1 MLATIAFLVVFRVL
15 ISDFFWIVT
24 LVSLV
29 CFLEV
34 LNAASNTS
42 SRARALPNSTAS
54 RKDPYAN
61 EFEGLSCGRLA
72 VELVDLRVKNLLWLI
87 INRRRVNY

>member
-15 ISDFFWIVT
+15 IRDFFWIVT
-24 LVSLV
+24 LVSLM

-34 LNAASNTS
+34 LNAVSNAS

-61 EFEGLSCGRLA
+61 EFASLSCSSLA
-72 VELVDLRVKNLLWLI
+72 VELVDSRVQNLLRLI
-87 INRRRVNY
+87 INRLWVNY